1 MREDDDRLR
10 PLIVPPGRGP
20 EAFARIHEAMAR
32 VELSDGLS
40 FDRLVIEAEPRAPRD
55 ATVIAVVASV
65 TPEAAL
71 ALGRLKRQ
79 GFAVA
84 VVLLAFDEIER
95 VDGAGPLI
103 AQGLDVRCVSDR
115 DELHNFCELQFV
127 APL

>member
-20 EAFARIHEAMAR
+20 EVFARIRALMAR

-40 FDRLVIEAEPRAPRD
+40 FDRLVIEAESRLPRD
-55 ATVIAVVASV
+55 ATVVAVLAHVSAETAV
-65 TPEAAL
+65 T
-71 ALGRLKRQ
+71 LGRLKRQ
-79 GFAVA
+79 GYAVS

-95 VDGAGPLI
+95 IDGAGLLI
-103 AQGLDVRCVSDR
+103 AQGLAVRALSDEN
-115 DELHNFCELQFV
+115 ELHGFCELQFV